1 MFSQIKAYLYG
12 GAALVVVGLVT
23 TIWVQSARIDN
34 LKKDVEQART
44 NMSVCLAAN
53 ADGQKT
59 IAELKKERE
68 RAGKSCAKQIAD
80 KNKLIDEL
88 RKIDEATGG
97 GNVSNNGSADNAVG
111 SGNTILAILNGML
124 PGQGGRADGVC
135 KAGNPTVAAGAP
147 LVSSDVLY
155 CLDEVNAKNL
165 AKDWA
170 LCKAWAIEGVQLLDG
185 LRTIEKKAE
194 VAR

>member
-1 MFSQIKAYLYG
+1 MIYWELIKKFGPLLAILS
-12 GAALVVVGLVT
+12 LCGLIYVDGM
-23 TIWVQSARIDN
+23 RIDK
-34 LKKDVEQART
+34 LKADLAQA
-44 NMSVCLAAN
+44 NMNTSTCVVAN
-53 ADGQKT
+53 AETQKT

-68 RAGKSCAKQIAD
+68 RAGKSCVKQIAD

-88 RKIDEATGG
+88 RKIDEAKGG
-97 GNVSNNGSADNAVG
+97 DNANNTDN
-111 SGNTILAILNGML
+111 SGNAILALLNGML

-135 KAGNPTVAAGAP
+135 KAGNPAVASETA
-147 LVSSDVLY
+147 LVSGDILY

-170 LCKAWAIEGVQLLDG
+170 LCKAWAIEGVQFLDG
-185 LRTIEKKAE
+185 LRTVEKKAE

>member
-97 GNVSNNGSADNAVG
+97 SHANDTDN
-111 SGNTILAILNGML
+111 SGNAILALLNGML

-135 KAGNPTVAAGAP
+135 KAGNPAVASETA
-147 LVSSDVLY
+147 LVSGDILY

-185 LRTIEKKAE
+185 LRTIEKKSE